1 MIVLI
6 TIAVSLIWLRILKR
20 FESHDRLNDNKSVLG
35 CMFLSG
41 LASIPAAHLLHEF
54 TLFFYAHIINFS
66 LFTYS
71 VLFVG
76 LFEET
81 AKFLV
86 FYMIARSSSFI
97 KEPKDGL
104 LQAATV
110 ALAFAVTENVKYA
123 GFYGI
128 ENLLRRSVISTT
140 AHMTFAVI
148 WGYAAGLYLYSRRI
162 GKNEYSFSMV
172 AGAVGLAAVFHGL
185 FNYFI
190 YLDLI
195 LVSYLLQLLTVGITV
210 FILRYLKKRSP
221 YRPLSLDE
229 SREALGDIG
238 DALCLNP
245 GNFILNKRAG
255 FHSIRA
261 GKYTEALGYLKK
273 ASSVNPK
280 ELSSR
285 VYVILLEYH
294 LNLIEEY
301 FAFRELDKVCG
312 KVSVYNLI
320 RLKEQA
326 TELFEDCDGRE
337 TLTSM
342 LDDLIESIRFA
353 QRVQSR
359 IAEFDRAAGG
369 LSSGSNRGFMISGKD
384 NLPMAYRHPGYY
396 PDDVEDEE

>member
-6 TIAVSLIWLRILKR
+6 TITVSIFWLRILKKL
-20 FESHDRLNDNKSVLG
+20 ESHGKLNDNRSVLG
-35 CMFLSG
+35 CMFLCG
-41 LASIPAAHLLHEF
+41 LLSIPVVHLLHEF
-54 TLFFYAHIINFS
+54 SAFSYAHIINLS

-86 FYMIARSSSFI
+86 FYVVARSSSFI

-104 LQAATV
+104 LQAASV

-123 GFYGI
+123 GFYGL
-128 ENLLRRSVISTT
+128 ENLLLRSVTGT
-140 AHMTFAVI
+140 MGHMAFAVI
-148 WGYAAGLYLYSRRI
+148 WGYAGGLYLCSRRT

-172 AGAVGLAAVFHGL
+172 SGAVASAAVFHGF

-190 YLDLI
+190 YLDLSLISYLI
-195 LVSYLLQLLTVGITV
+195 LVLSVGITV
-210 FILRYLKKRSP
+210 FILRYLRKRSP
-221 YRPLSLDE
+221 YRPLSFTESKAALD
-229 SREALGDIG
+229 DIG

-245 GNFILNKRAG
+245 GSFLLNKRAG
-255 FHSIRA
+255 FHSIKA
-261 GKYTEALGYLKK
+261 GSYTEALGYLKK
-273 ASSVNPK
+273 ASSVNHK
-280 ELSSR
+280 ELSTR

-294 LNLIEEY
+294 LNLLEEY
-301 FAFRELDKVCG
+301 FAFRELDKVCS

-326 TELFEDCDGRE
+326 AELFEGCDGRE
-337 TLTSM
+337 NLTAM
-342 LDDLIESIRFA
+342 LDDMIDSIRFA
-353 QRVQSR
+353 QRVKNR
-359 IAEFDRAAGG
+359 IAEFDRAAGDLG
-369 LSSGSNRGFMISGKD
+369 SSSNRGFLIAGKD

-396 PDDVEDEE
+396 PADEE